1 MRSCSGKFIW
11 KSIQGS
17 IAKRKSLRK
26 LSLINCRESWCN
38 RYFTYD
44 ALENLFIGL
53 NERSNLEYLSLSG
66 AEIEVQKN
74 LDNLINY
81 FIADHRALKEV
92 NLSISPVGFQNGA
105 SHFMLSKLKKP
116 NKRHGYVRDE
126 DEWASL
132 RPKLGI
138 CGLDKGNIISSS
150 SFFRVDFEISLVSA
164 EIKPEE
170 DILWPIVLRL

>member
-1 MRSCSGKFIW
+1 M
-11 KSIQGS
+11 
-17 IAKRKSLRK
+17 
-26 LSLINCRESWCN
+26 
-38 RYFTYD
+38 
-44 ALENLFIGL
+44 
-53 NERSNLEYLSLSG
+53 
-66 AEIEVQKN
+66 
-74 LDNLINY
+74 
-81 FIADHRALKEV
+81 

-105 SHFMLSKLKKP
+105 SYFMIDRTFVLSKLKKP

-150 SFFRVDFEISLVSA
+150 SFFRVDFDISLVSA

-170 DILWPIVLRL
+170 DIL